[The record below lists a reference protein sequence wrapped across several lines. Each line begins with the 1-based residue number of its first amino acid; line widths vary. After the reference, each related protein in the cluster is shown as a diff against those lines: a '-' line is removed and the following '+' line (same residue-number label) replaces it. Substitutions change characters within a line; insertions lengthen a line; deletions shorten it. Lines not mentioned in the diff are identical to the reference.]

1 MPGGAGGIPGVEVE
15 DLGAGGLFGLC
26 LWVCANAAGL
36 PSLSVFYSM
45 SDSPLSTSHQIIV
58 RVLTAA
64 DAPAVEDIS
73 RRLYS
78 AINASWTETQFLKLL
93 RTFPEGQIGV
103 EDNGKLV
110 AFAFALVVD
119 YALYGDE
126 HTYRDIT
133 GGFQFTTHDPDG
145 DVLYGIEICVDPASQ
160 GLRLGRRLYDARK
173 EICERLNLR
182 AIIAGGRMP
191 GYIRFKDDITA
202 REYIARVRQKQIY
215 DPVMTFQLS
224 NDFHVKKVLHNYLL
238 DDTESQAFAT
248 LIEWNNV
255 YYNPPR
261 RVLGTKSVVRLGL
274 VQLQM
279 RSTPGIEQFFDHVEF
294 FIDAVSGYKSDF
306 VVFPEYVNAPLMAPF
321 NADGA
326 AASIRKLADFTD
338 EIRDFFVRKA
348 VEYNINIITGSM
360 PHVVEGNL
368 YNIVYLCR
376 RDGTWDYQHKL
387 HITPSESRDW
397 GMVGGSELKVF
408 ETDCGKIAM
417 LICYDSEFPELGRLL
432 AEQGVRILFVPFCTD
447 TATGYNRV
455 RYCCQARAI
464 ENECYVAIA
473 GSVGNLPGV
482 VNMDIQFAQSAVF
495 SPSDFSFPNQAIV
508 SETTPGTEAT
518 LIADIDTDLLK
529 ELNIRG
535 SVQNLRQRR
544 HDLYQL
550 TLAPKA

>member
-1 MPGGAGGIPGVEVE
+1 MTAAWRGSL
-15 DLGAGGLFGLC
+15 LGSHC
-26 LWVCANAAGL
+26 LTVSKKL
-36 PSLSVFYSM
+36 PVTQPSSQ
-45 SDSPLSTSHQIIV
+45 TSHQIVV
-58 RVLTAA
+58 RTLTPE
-64 DAPAVEDIS
+64 DAPAVADIS
-73 RRLYS
+73 RRLYF
-78 AINASWTETQFLKLL
+78 AINASWSEGQFLKLL
-93 RTFPEGQIGV
+93 RVFPEGQVGV
-103 EDNGKLV
+103 EDNGRLV

-126 HTYRDIT
+126 HSYRDIT
-133 GGFQFTTHDPDG
+133 GGFQFTTHDADG
-145 DVLYGIEICVDPASQ
+145 DVLYGIEVCVDPGSQ

-182 AIIAGGRMP
+182 AIVAGGRMP
-191 GYIRFKDDITA
+191 GYSRFKDEISP
-202 REYIARVRQKQIY
+202 REYIDRVRKKEVY

-224 NDFHVKKVLHNYLL
+224 NDFHVKKVLTNYLL
-238 DDTESQAFAT
+238 DDTESQAYAT

-255 YYNPPR
+255 YYTPPR
-261 RVLGTKSVVRLGL
+261 RLLGTKSVVRLGL
-274 VQLQM
+274 VQLEM
-279 RSTPGIEQFFDHVEF
+279 RSTPGIQQFFDYVEF

-326 AASIRKLADFTD
+326 AAAIRKLAEFTE
-338 EIRDFFVRKA
+338 EIRDFFIKKA
-348 VEYNINIITGSM
+348 VEYNINIVTGSM
-360 PHVVEGNL
+360 PHYVEGNL

-376 RDGTWDYQHKL
+376 RNGTWDYQHKL
-387 HITPSESRDW
+387 HITPSEVRDW
-397 GMVGGSELKVF
+397 GMIGGDELKVF
-408 ETDCGKIAM
+408 ETDCGKVAM

-432 AEQGVRILFVPFCTD
+432 ADRGVRILFVPFCTD

-482 VNMDIQFAQSAVF
+482 INMDIQFAQSAVF
-495 SPSDFSFPNQAIV
+495 SPSDFPFPNQAIV

-535 SVQNLRQRR
+535 SVRNLRQRR

-550 TLAPKA
+550 SLTPRGTVEKAESEG